1 MSSYH
6 NLVFERDAAV
16 GDADLLQQGMELV
29 LKYGKYQGKALKELV
44 VTSEGRSYLQWM
56 IRPEAS
62 FKDTMKEKIRCV
74 LAFAEQQMKKS

>member
-1 MSSYH
+1 MSTYH
-6 NLVFERDAAV
+6 SLVFEPDAVV
-16 GDADLLQQGMELV
+16 GDADLLQQGMELI

>member
-1 MSSYH
+1 MSYH
-6 NLVFERDAAV
+6 HLIFEADAVV

-44 VTSEGRSYLQWM
+44 VTAEGRSYLQWM

-62 FKDTMKEKIRCV
+62 FKESMKEKIRCV
-74 LAFAEQQMKKS
+74 LAFAEQRLRKA